1 MDNFSHAMLHELLDS
16 SPSAGVSLF
25 LPTHRLG
32 SESQQDRIR
41 IKNLAGR
48 AEDLLRAKGLS
59 SAESSA
65 ILSPALEL
73 IDDTQFW
80 QHQSDGLALF
90 MADGLMRRYRLPIKF
105 AEYVHVAPRFYIK
118 PLLPML
124 TEDGHYFVLALS
136 LQEARLLAGTRD
148 SMDEVE
154 LADMPTGISRTER
167 GASERSLQSHSSSG
181 GHGGAIFHGQ
191 GATGEEDDRQLKQYF
206 REVDRAVAGRLRGE
220 HAPLVLAAVESHMP
234 IYREVSSYSPL
245 LANAV
250 AGNPDEL
257 SALDLRARSWSLV
270 KPHFAKSMMSARERF
285 DNLLGTGHASAQLGV
300 VVPAARNGRIEFLFV
315 ATGVQQWGRFQDDA
329 AEITLHDTPQ
339 EDSQDLTDIA
349 CALTLKHGGVVY
361 ALPQEQMPGKSMIAA
376 GFRF

>member
-1 MDNFSHAMLHELLDS
+1 MDNFSHAKLRELLDS
-16 SPSAGVSLF
+16 SPRAGVSLF

-48 AEDLLRAKGLS
+48 AEDLLRGRGLS
-59 SAESSA
+59 SAESVA

-73 IDDTQFW
+73 VDDTQFW

-90 MADGLMRRYRLPIKF
+90 MAEGFMRRYRLPIKF
-105 AEYVHVAPRFYIK
+105 AEYVQVAPRFYIK

-136 LQEARLLAGTRD
+136 LKEARLLAGTRD
-148 SMDEVE
+148 SMDEFT
-154 LADMPTGISRTER
+154 LSDMPAGISRMER
-167 GASERSLQSHSSSG
+167 GTGERSLQSHSSSG

-191 GATGEEDDRQLKQYF
+191 GATGEEDDAQLKQYF
-206 REVDRAVAGRLRGE
+206 RDVDRAVAGRLRGE
-220 HAPLVLAAVESHMP
+220 RAPLVLAAVESHLP

-250 AGNPDEL
+250 GGNPDEL

-270 KPHFAKSMMSARERF
+270 KPHFAKTMMSARERL
-285 DNLLGTGHASAQLGV
+285 DNQLGTGHASAQLGV
-300 VVPAARNGRIEFLFV
+300 VVPAAHNGRIEFLFV
-315 ATGVQQWGRFQDDA
+315 ATGVQQWGRFQDNA
-329 AEITLHDTPQ
+329 AEITLHDTLQ
-339 EDSQDLTDIA
+339 ENSQDLTDIA